1 MVLVRRKLRRVREEQ
16 DRAPGRGSRS
26 AAPGHL
32 PQTDARLMTVF
43 DIEVAKRFKDLDPYD
58 HVSNATFLDYVMEAR
73 VRVYRALGMYAR
85 GVVGQVVVRQEINYL
100 RPIRFSIEPLQTR
113 TWFSHIGTSSFTM
126 ETQLIDEGQL
136 AADAKSVMVCFDKDS
151 STSRPI
157 PPEFRLLIE
166 EHLEN

>member
-1 MVLVRRKLRRVREEQ
+1 
-16 DRAPGRGSRS
+16 
-26 AAPGHL
+26 
-32 PQTDARLMTVF
+32 MTVF

-136 AADAKSVMVCFDKDS
+136 AADAKSVMVCFDTDS
-151 STSRPI
+151 RISRPI
-157 PPEFRLLIE
+157 PPELRLLIE

>member
-1 MVLVRRKLRRVREEQ
+1 
-16 DRAPGRGSRS
+16 
-26 AAPGHL
+26 
-32 PQTDARLMTVF
+32 MTVF

-100 RPIRFSIEPLQTR
+100 RPIRFSIEPLMTR

-136 AADAKSVMVCFDKDS
+136 AADAKSVMVCFDKAA
-151 STSRPI
+151 STARPI

>member
-1 MVLVRRKLRRVREEQ
+1 
-16 DRAPGRGSRS
+16 
-26 AAPGHL
+26 
-32 PQTDARLMTVF
+32 
-43 DIEVAKRFKDLDPYD
+43 
-58 HVSNATFLDYVMEAR
+58 
-73 VRVYRALGMYAR
+73 VRVYRSLGMYDR

-100 RPIRFSIEPLQTR
+100 RPIRFSIEPLLTR

-136 AADAKSVMVCFDKDS
+136 AADAKSVMVCFDKAS

-166 EHLEN
+166 EHLEK

>member
-1 MVLVRRKLRRVREEQ
+1 
-16 DRAPGRGSRS
+16 
-26 AAPGHL
+26 
-32 PQTDARLMTVF
+32 MTVF

-85 GVVGQVVVRQEINYL
+85 GVVGKVVVRQEINYL

>member
-1 MVLVRRKLRRVREEQ
+1 
-16 DRAPGRGSRS
+16 
-26 AAPGHL
+26 
-32 PQTDARLMTVF
+32 MTVF

-136 AADAKSVMVCFDKDS
+136 AADAKSVMVCFDTES

>member
-1 MVLVRRKLRRVREEQ
+1 
-16 DRAPGRGSRS
+16 
-26 AAPGHL
+26 
-32 PQTDARLMTVF
+32 MTVF

-151 STSRPI
+151 KSSRPI

>member
-1 MVLVRRKLRRVREEQ
+1 M
-16 DRAPGRGSRS
+16 S
-26 AAPGHL
+26 
-32 PQTDARLMTVF
+32 VF

-73 VRVYRALGMYAR
+73 VRVYRALGIYDR
-85 GVVGQVVVRQEINYL
+85 GVIGQVVVRQEINYL
-100 RPIRFSIEPLQTR
+100 RPIRFSIEPLMTR

-126 ETQLIDEGQL
+126 ETQLIDEGHL
-136 AADAKSVMVCFDKDS
+136 AADAKSVLVCFDKDS
-151 STSRPI
+151 GRSRPI

>member
-1 MVLVRRKLRRVREEQ
+1 
-16 DRAPGRGSRS
+16 
-26 AAPGHL
+26 
-32 PQTDARLMTVF
+32 MTVF

-136 AADAKSVMVCFDKDS
+136 AADAKSVMVCFDKGS
-151 STSRPI
+151 SSSRPI

>member
-1 MVLVRRKLRRVREEQ
+1 
-16 DRAPGRGSRS
+16 
-26 AAPGHL
+26 
-32 PQTDARLMTVF
+32 MTVF
-43 DIEVAKRFKDLDPYD
+43 DIEVAKRFKDLDPDD

-136 AADAKSVMVCFDKDS
+136 AADAKSVMVCFDKDP

-157 PPEFRLLIE
+157 PSDFRLLIE

>member
-1 MVLVRRKLRRVREEQ
+1 
-16 DRAPGRGSRS
+16 
-26 AAPGHL
+26 
-32 PQTDARLMTVF
+32 MTVF

-73 VRVYRALGMYAR
+73 VRVYRALGMYDR
-85 GVVGQVVVRQEINYL
+85 GVIGQVVVRQEISYL
-100 RPIRFSIEPLQTR
+100 RPIRFSIEPLMTR

-126 ETQLIDEGQL
+126 ETQLIDEGHL
-136 AADAKSVMVCFDKDS
+136 AADAKSVLVCFDKGS
-151 STSRPI
+151 GTSRPI

>member
-1 MVLVRRKLRRVREEQ
+1 
-16 DRAPGRGSRS
+16 
-26 AAPGHL
+26 
-32 PQTDARLMTVF
+32 MTVF

-136 AADAKSVMVCFDKDS
+136 AADAKSVIVCFDKDS

>member
-1 MVLVRRKLRRVREEQ
+1 
-16 DRAPGRGSRS
+16 
-26 AAPGHL
+26 
-32 PQTDARLMTVF
+32 MTVF

-136 AADAKSVMVCFDKDS
+136 AADAKSVIVCFDKES

>member
-1 MVLVRRKLRRVREEQ
+1 
-16 DRAPGRGSRS
+16 
-26 AAPGHL
+26 
-32 PQTDARLMTVF
+32 MTVF

-136 AADAKSVMVCFDKDS
+136 AADAKSVMVCFDKEL

-157 PPEFRLLIE
+157 PSDVRLLIE